1 MSENIIKQ
9 VNAYYTKRISEFG
22 ATPKGVDWNGEDS
35 QFMRFSQLMKIA
47 DGFND
52 QFSLLDFGCGYGY
65 LSYYLHY
72 KSKKR
77 NIIASDY
84 DETKITVAANGM
96 HLNTNLHF
104 LTADI
109 RSQTIKPFTLAL
121 VNDVLHY
128 LTPKE
133 QQEFLVKLG
142 ANCSDGGTILIRDGE
157 VQQSANLKRTQ
168 LTEWLSTKVFK
179 FNKTSNSLNF
189 ISSEEI
195 NKFAL
200 NNNFSLEKKLHSKF
214 TSNVLWILK
223 KQA

>member
-1 MSENIIKQ
+1 LERKNF
-9 VNAYYTKRISEFG
+9 AYYDSLAG
-22 ATPKGVDWNGEDS
+22 LDGVVY
-35 QFMRFSQLMKIA
+35 
-47 DGFND
+47 
-52 QFSLLDFGCGYGY
+52 DFGCGYGY

-77 NIIASDY
+77 SIIASDY